1 MPMVQDSVEIRAPA
15 EKVFSVLRNI
25 ELLLRLNG
33 NWEVAMTEKPKK
45 LLEAGDLLKFT
56 LMWENA
62 ECEIVAEVVEL
73 IENEK
78 LSLRYSPG
86 KYIAA
91 STFALRRTAAGTELF
106 HEANITRSENPEQ
119 ELKQWQDAVK
129 FRAELEAKRNPISIA
144 SKYFLDGLFI
154 KLSPSHRRIVLHIA
168 FLNFFL
174 LLMIIVL
181 VATIVLSQK
190 YGLGIG
196 LEP

>member
-33 NWEVAMTEKPKK
+33 NWEVAMAEKPKK
-45 LLEAGDLLKFT
+45 LLEAGDVLKFT
-56 LMWENA
+56 LMRENTEYEVA
-62 ECEIVAEVVEL
+62 VEVLEIV
-73 IENEK
+73 ENER

-86 KYIAA
+86 RYIAA
-91 STFALRRTAAGTELF
+91 STLALRRTAAGTELF

-119 ELKQWQDAVK
+119 ELKQWQDAIK
-129 FRAELEAKRNPISIA
+129 FRAELEVKRNPVSTA
-144 SKYFLDGLFI
+144 SKYIIDRFFL
-154 KLSPSHRRIVLHIA
+154 KLSPSHRRIVLHIV

-174 LLMIIVL
+174 FLMVIGL